1 MMKKNSFLY
10 SILLLLF
17 VSCALLGCPTNN
29 QTISEQNNMQ
39 AADKQDL
46 FPIYNTC
53 TYNQFPG
60 QAQILSVNWINENY
74 VELTFNFFLSDPGLK
89 VEYRFPRMG
98 DSGRKKVIYL
108 DPEEHNN
115 IKSKLRVG
123 DVIPCLRSEIIKGT
137 CTPVVFTF
145 PDLEF

>member
-1 MMKKNSFLY
+1 MMGKNNFLN
-10 SILLLLF
+10 SLLIVLF
-17 VSCALLGCPTNN
+17 ISCIISSCPATDRAV
-29 QTISEQNNMQ
+29 SEQTNMQ
-39 AADKQDL
+39 SADKNDL

-53 TYNQFPG
+53 TYNQFQG
-60 QAQILSVNWINENY
+60 RAQILSINWINENY
-74 VELTFNFFLSDPGLK
+74 VEMTFNFILSDPELK
-89 VEYRFPRMG
+89 VDYRFPRMG

-108 DPEEHNN
+108 DPEKHDNV
-115 IKSKLRVG
+115 KSQLRVG